1 MAGEPT
7 QMGDARWGTMGRMRF
22 VMSVDDASDLP
33 DSRAEVAVVG
43 RSNVGK
49 SSLVNA
55 LGGHKDLARVSKTPG
70 RTRLLNCSRSATGP
84 RSSTAP
90 ATATPTA
97 SKAARDSWQTMIER
111 YLLEREQLTM
121 VIVLVDGE
129 IGPTKLDL
137 QLLDWLRANELPHTV
152 VATKHDKVKSSQRG
166 RAPREVAAACHLL
179 PDDVVWV
186 SAAKG
191 TGIDRLRGLV
201 HLWLGAACG
210 RSPDRVLA
218 QPGAAGNVWACTTT
232 VSGSS
237 RTASTAAASP
247 TGWNR

>member
-1 MAGEPT
+1 MAPLPL
-7 QMGDARWGTMGRMRF
+7 QF
-22 VMSVDDASDLP
+22 VTSASDISELP

-55 LGGHKDLARVSKTPG
+55 LAGRNALARVSKTPG
-70 RTRLLNCSRSATGP
+70 RTRLLNCFELDDGGTLVDCPGYGWAE
-84 RSSTAP
+84 
-90 ATATPTA
+90 A
-97 SKAARDSWQTMIER
+97 SKAARASWQVMIER
-111 YLLEREQLTM
+111 YLLGREQLAM

-152 VATKHDKVKSSQRG
+152 VATKHDKVKSSHR
-166 RAPREVAAACHLL
+166 PRRRKEVAAACRLL

-191 TGIDRLRGLV
+191 TGVDRLRGLV
-201 HLWLGAACG
+201 LLWLSA
-210 RSPDRVLA
+210 
-218 QPGAAGNVWACTTT
+218 
-232 VSGSS
+232 
-237 RTASTAAASP
+237 
-247 TGWNR
+247 